1 MEKNQEKYII
11 WHVQGGLGKNVAAT
25 ALCKDIREQHKD
37 RKFILVCSWP
47 EVFLNNPYI
56 DKVYNLGNLSH
67 FYEKYI
73 ENKDVVIFKHEP
85 YNQTGHITKQKH
97 LIENWCDLLGI
108 KYTSQTPKL
117 YINYAQKNVIHKWAR
132 QKSLLLLQTTGGPL
146 MSPPNP
152 DGTPNNSP
160 YHWTR
165 DLPIE
170 IAQEIVNMYSSKY
183 HIIHLTRQGGYP
195 LQGVERVDYPLT
207 NTELF
212 ALVGASQKLFLID
225 SVMQHAASALK
236 KPAVVFWVGTS
247 PKVFGYQ
254 IHKNIQAKLPKK
266 ANQLINSYTFD
277 YQFDNNAH
285 ECPYMKLEDMF
296 DLKQIRKELVK

>member
-1 MEKNQEKYII
+1 MEKNQDKYLI

-25 ALCKDIREQHKD
+25 ALCKSIKEQYKD

-73 ENKDVVIFKHEP
+73 ENKDVLVFKHEP
-85 YNQTGHITKQKH
+85 YDQTGHITKQKH
-97 LIENWCDLLGI
+97 LIENWCDILGI
-108 KYTSQTPKL
+108 KYNSQTPKL
-117 YINYAQKNVIHKWAR
+117 HINYAQKNVIHKWAR
-132 QKSLLLLQTTGGPL
+132 QKPLLLLQTTGGPL
-146 MSPPNP
+146 MSPPKP
-152 DGTPNNSP
+152 DGTPSDSP
-160 YHWTR
+160 YSWAR

-183 HIIHLTRQGGYP
+183 HIMHLTRQSGYP
-195 LQGVERVDYPLT
+195 LQGVERIDYQIT

-212 ALVGASQKLFLID
+212 SLVGASQKLFLID
-225 SVMQHAASALK
+225 SVMQHAAAALK
-236 KPAVVFWVGTS
+236 KPATVFWVGTS
-247 PKVFGYQ
+247 PKVFGYE

-296 DLKQIRKELVK
+296 DLKQVRKELVK